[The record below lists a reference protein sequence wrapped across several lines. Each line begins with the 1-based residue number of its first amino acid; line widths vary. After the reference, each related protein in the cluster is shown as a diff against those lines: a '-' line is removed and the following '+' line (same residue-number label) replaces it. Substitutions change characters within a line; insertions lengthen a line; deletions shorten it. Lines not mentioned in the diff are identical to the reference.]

1 MTEPEKSYCIDTRG
15 LNKQTLR
22 NNYYIGNIADNL
34 SRLGGEVI
42 FSILDSIGAYHSIPL
57 KEGDRTKTAFS
68 TPYTTFCFK
77 VLPFGLNNA
86 PSAYARLMKLV
97 LTGAK

>member
-15 LNKQTLR
+15 LNKQTLC

-42 FSILDSIGAYHSIPL
+42 FSMLDSIGAYHSIPL

-68 TPYTTFCFK
+68 TPYATFCFK

-86 PSAYARLMKLV
+86 PSSYARLMKLV

>member
-42 FSILDSIGAYHSIPL
+42 FSMLDSIGAYHSIPL
-57 KEGDRTKTAFS
+57 KEGDRTKSAFS
-68 TPYTTFCFK
+68 TPYSTFCFK

-86 PSAYARLMKLV
+86 PSGYARLIRLV
-97 LTGAK
+97 LAGVE

>member
-34 SRLGGEVI
+34 SRLGGEAI
-42 FSILDSIGAYHSIPL
+42 FSMLDSIGTYHSIPL
-57 KEGDRTKTAFS
+57 KEGDRTKSAFS
-68 TPYTTFCFK
+68 TPYSTFCFK